1 MKPPT
6 VFRFISRPT
15 ALATSCYPRKTGS
28 RTLKLSRDFSATPQ
42 RPFIDECL
50 IGTHTVITAVHDTT
64 GLSWA
69 VTIPLLAFLVRI
81 VIVTPIDLYGDR
93 ACRKGWEVGRQLE
106 GSRLAIEKEVQ
117 EVHKDKSP
125 VELRRLQNIALRSV
139 SRQLTK
145 QNGAQSWRGWMRFVK
160 VPICLTVMETMRR
173 MTGTEDGMLS
183 LAARSLTTF
192 KGRQYPE
199 PSTADDL
206 IPLEPSFATEGI
218 LWFDNLMVPDPLLI
232 LPFAMS
238 GVMFGMSGRYRAKF
252 LLSPG
257 SSPERVMKVSHLNY
271 RWNKCLKLAAL
282 TVGPA
287 TLLFPS
293 AMLLYCISTNLA
305 TVVVRNVVHFITLHV
320 RFIQASRAAS
330 MSKPVE
336 HKKLEPKP
344 KPKSPPRM
352 QEYRGPLRVPKKKK

>member
-1 MKPPT
+1 MKSPT

-15 ALATSCYPRKTGS
+15 ALARSCYPRKTGP
-28 RTLKLSRDFSATPQ
+28 RTSKLSRDFSATPH

-50 IGTHTVITAVHDTT
+50 IGTHTVITALHDSTR
-64 GLSWA
+64 LSWA

-81 VIVTPIDLYGDR
+81 VIVYPIELYGNR
-93 ACRKGWEVGRQLE
+93 VYGRHCEVMRQLE

-117 EVHKDKSP
+117 EAHRDKSP
-125 VELRRLQNIALRSV
+125 VELRRLQNIALRSMY
-139 SRQLTK
+139 RQLKK
-145 QNGAQSWRGWMRFVK
+145 QNGAQIWKSWMRFVK
-160 VPICLTVMETMRR
+160 VPIYLTVMETMRR

-192 KGRQYPE
+192 RGRQYPE

-218 LWFDNLMVPDPLLI
+218 LWFNNLMMPDPLLI

-238 GVMFGMSGRYRAKF
+238 GIMFGTLGRYRAIYSI
-252 LLSPG
+252 SPG
-257 SSPERVMKVSHLNY
+257 SSPERIMKFSRLNY

-282 TVGPA
+282 TLGPA

-305 TVVVRNVVHFITLHV
+305 TVVVHPVVRFITSHI
-320 RFIQASRAAS
+320 RFIQASAAAS
-330 MSKPVE
+330 MPKPVE
-336 HKKLEPKP
+336 EKKPKP